1 MVQPIFMPLS
11 AGFLYNV
18 LSILEVACMPQFR
31 IRFIRVPRWQIMLGA
46 GLAFALMIAFFVLAF
61 GIFLLLLPVLAIA
74 GAIFY
79 LFGARRP
86 PATGR
91 PRWRDE

>member
-1 MVQPIFMPLS
+1 
-11 AGFLYNV
+11 
-18 LSILEVACMPQFR
+18 MPQFR
-31 IRFIRVPRWQIMLGA
+31 IRFVRIPRWQIMLGA

-79 LFGARRP
+79 LFGGRRSP
-86 PATGR
+86 VGR
-91 PRWRDE
+91 DGAANDRIIDGEYRVVEQDRIDHHRDRSH